1 MTTIW
6 VLGTEP
12 RFSTRTASV
21 LLTCWASSPVPWLFI
36 YLFKIPSSPPILRV
50 KPSALWI
57 LGNQFTTEPYWQPLF
72 FMGVWMWHVWKLGDT
87 FQRLVFYACGSRY
100 RAQASRPAGECCY
113 QLSRL
118 LLHLCGQVY
127 ACASVSTCRV
137 VCVNQLVGR
146 VHSLLAPSGSQTLSS
161 GNWAWWQE
169 L

>member
-1 MTTIW
+1 M
-6 VLGTEP
+6 
-12 RFSTRTASV
+12 

-72 FMGVWMWHVWKLGDT
+72 FMGGGECDT
-87 FQRLVFYACGSRY
+87 CESQRTTFRGWSSTACGSRY
-100 RAQASRPAGECCY
+100 RAQASRLAGECCY

-118 LLHLCGQVY
+118 VLHLCGQVY
-127 ACASVSTCRV
+127 ARANVYTCRV